1 MKLRVELSSIA
12 TKSISGVGHYTKRL
26 AEALDTS
33 PGAETQGVYFNF
45 LHRQPV
51 PDISLK
57 KTAVG
62 NPFFPLRVYAK
73 LQSFNI
79 APPFDIALP
88 HADVTIFPNFATWP
102 TVRSKLRA
110 TTVHDLTYIHFP
122 ELVEE
127 KNLAHLRR
135 VVPRSIKKADFI
147 LTVSEAVKAELVEH
161 FKLDPSR
168 CVVTS
173 IPPEPGYFV
182 KNDNEIHKKYG
193 IPTEK
198 YIFFIGN
205 LEPRKNL
212 STLVEA
218 YQLLPD
224 NIKSEYSL
232 VLAGGK
238 GWKTEKSKQSIQ
250 KAQDA
255 GEKVVHIGYADQADA
270 AALFQKASVF
280 VMPSFYE
287 GFGMPL
293 LEAMA
298 GKTPVVTSDIPV
310 MRETAGDAAL
320 YANPND
326 PQGFA
331 SHIEAILQ
339 STELVD
345 ELNKKAALQLT
356 KVSWEDNAAK
366 IVKRAEELLKS

>member
-12 TKSISGVGHYTKRL
+12 THSISGVGHYTKRL
-26 AEALDTS
+26 AEALDKS
-33 PGAETQGVYFNF
+33 PDTETNGVYFNF
-45 LHRQPV
+45 LHRQPI
-51 PDISLK
+51 PNISLK
-57 KTAVG
+57 KPATG

-79 APPFDIALP
+79 APPFDFLLP
-88 HADVTIFPNFATWP
+88 RTDITIFPNFATWP
-102 TVRSKLRA
+102 TIRSKLRA
-110 TTVHDLTYIHFP
+110 TTIHDLTYVHFP
-122 ELVEE
+122 ELVED

-135 VVPRSIKKADFI
+135 VVPRSVKKADLI
-147 LTVSEAVKAELVEH
+147 LTVSESVKAELVEH
-161 FKLDPSR
+161 FGLDPDR

-173 IPPEPGYFV
+173 IPPEPEYFAT
-182 KNDNEIHKKYG
+182 NNNEIHKKYG

-198 YIFFIGN
+198 FIFFIGN

-224 NIKSEYSL
+224 DLKKEYSL

-238 GWKTEKSKQSIQ
+238 GWKTEKSKQAIQ

-255 GEKVVHIGYADQADA
+255 GEQVVHIGYADQADA
-270 AALFQKASVF
+270 PALFQKASVF

-310 MRETAGDAAL
+310 MRETAGSAAL
-320 YANPND
+320 YADPND
-326 PQGFA
+326 AAGFA
-331 SHIEAILQ
+331 VHIETILR
-339 STELVD
+339 SADVVNKLND
-345 ELNKKAALQLT
+345 EAARQLT
-356 KVSWEDNAAK
+356 KVSWENNAAK
-366 IVKRAEELLKS
+366 IVRRTKELLV